1 MFVRLSPAQATSIH
15 GWGSKLKLTLSW
27 KDIEDKH
34 IQFDQLLTLGVQ
46 VQDLMVIQPNVE
58 KWVSH
63 AGCKPAH
70 ALHLL
75 PLKANPFTDLH
86 GDLADVICLKANSKQ
101 LKDMGVTYDQLV
113 QNGMTPEIMRIMGLS
128 LQSWIDL
135 GFGSHHMQ
143 YLTDS
148 QLSKVFNMTRH
159 TLNGC
164 FRSGEIRQSQP

>member
-15 GWGSKLKLTLSW
+15 GWGNKLKLTLSW
-27 KDIEDKH
+27 KDIEDNH
-34 IQFDQLLTLGVQ
+34 IQFDHLLGLGVRA
-46 VQDLMVIQPNVE
+46 QDLVTIQPNVE

-63 AGCKPAH
+63 AGCKAIH

-101 LKDMGVTYDQLV
+101 LKDMGVSYDQLV
-113 QNGMTPEIMRIMGLS
+113 QNGLTPDIMRIMGLS

-135 GFGSHHMQ
+135 GFTAQHMQ
-143 YLTDS
+143 TLTDC

-159 TLNGC
+159 TLSGC
-164 FRSGEIRQSQP
+164 FRTSAK